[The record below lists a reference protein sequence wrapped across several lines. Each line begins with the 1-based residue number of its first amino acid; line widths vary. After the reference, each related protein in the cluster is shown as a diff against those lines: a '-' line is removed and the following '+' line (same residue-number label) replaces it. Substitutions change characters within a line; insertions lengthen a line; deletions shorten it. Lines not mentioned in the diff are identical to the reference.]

1 MGIVSTKSFKII
13 RYDERGEGLKLCK
26 ALQSFV
32 YTTIYDFAKSSQLL
46 WPNIIIVALTNHLE
60 SNNMQNKNQN
70 MHIIY

>member
-46 WPNIIIVALTNHLE
+46 
-60 SNNMQNKNQN
+60 
-70 MHIIY
+70 